1 VHHFIAALRQLRLP
15 LVLLAACILALQA
28 LVAGLASG
36 QAAPQIA
43 GLGPD
48 AVVLCHGNGE
58 DGSAPGRTAPHDCCI
73 FCTGSAL
80 VAVSASV
87 PVIAR
92 LLPERRAGQAE
103 NPADIRAI
111 RRAIRAGPS
120 QAPPPVA

>member
-1 VHHFIAALRQLRLP
+1 VNHFIAALRQLRLP

-28 LVAGLASG
+28 LVAGLANG
-36 QAAPQIA
+36 QAVAGIV

-58 DGSAPGRTAPHDCCI
+58 DGSTPDRTATHDCCV
-73 FCTGSAL
+73 FCTGFAP
-80 VAVSASV
+80 VVVSANV

-103 NPADIRAI
+103 HPADIRSI

>member
-36 QAAPQIA
+36 QAAARIA

-48 AVVLCHGNGE
+48 ALVLCHGNGE
-58 DGSAPGRTAPHDCCI
+58 DGSAPDRAATHDCCV
-73 FCTGSAL
+73 FCTGSAP
-80 VAVSASV
+80 VVVSASV

-103 NPADIRAI
+103 NPADIRSI